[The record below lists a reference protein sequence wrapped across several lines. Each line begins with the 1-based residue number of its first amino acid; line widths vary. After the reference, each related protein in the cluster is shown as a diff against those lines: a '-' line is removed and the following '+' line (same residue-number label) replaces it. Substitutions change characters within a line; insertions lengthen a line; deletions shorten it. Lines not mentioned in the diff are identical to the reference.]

1 MSSRKQQTAFVS
13 LLNQRTKVTFNN
25 VFTMGEL
32 FNLAREANLNVPS
45 FEDFIETLNFQG
57 YLLKQGGGTYKLQT
71 I

>member
-32 FNLAREANLNVPS
+32 FNIAREANLNVPS

-57 YLLKQGGGTYKLQT
+57 
-71 I
+71 